1 MAVLDSS
8 LQAERTRLCQDKIFT
23 AVGWS
28 VGLLGFMLPISIVV
42 FLFYR
47 GA

>member
-1 MAVLDSS
+1 MAVLDSP
-8 LQAERTRLCQDKIFT
+8 LRAERTRIWQDQFFT
-23 AVGWS
+23 AIAWS

-42 FLFYR
+42 FLLYR